1 MENLTENISS
11 KIAFYLCDTKDESSD
26 EFEIL
31 KYGVFAVLHISMAFL
46 FTILFGILTNT
57 LYEIVTI
64 TLIGTILKR
73 YSGGVHCSSPNRCLV
88 TGIIVSYIFVLIGK
102 YMINV
107 KWELNYII
115 CVIMLVH
122 SFFILYKKCPVP
134 SENKPLNKEK
144 TRKILR
150 RKSFFIY
157 FILVVI
163 FIANMLLNLFN
174 IYMMLNF
181 EVLYIILG
189 LYMQTLSLTLVGS
202 DFILFLD
209 KVLLKLKI

>member
-73 YSGGVHCSSPNRCLV
+73 YSG
-88 TGIIVSYIFVLIGK
+88 
-102 YMINV
+102 
-107 KWELNYII
+107 
-115 CVIMLVH
+115 
-122 SFFILYKKCPVP
+122 
-134 SENKPLNKEK
+134 
-144 TRKILR
+144 
-150 RKSFFIY
+150 
-157 FILVVI
+157 
-163 FIANMLLNLFN
+163 
-174 IYMMLNF
+174 
-181 EVLYIILG
+181 
-189 LYMQTLSLTLVGS
+189 
-202 DFILFLD
+202 
-209 KVLLKLKI
+209 

>member
-107 KWELNYII
+107 KWELII
-115 CVIMLVH
+115 SYV
-122 SFFILYKKCPVP
+122 
-134 SENKPLNKEK
+134 
-144 TRKILR
+144 
-150 RKSFFIY
+150 
-157 FILVVI
+157 
-163 FIANMLLNLFN
+163 
-174 IYMMLNF
+174 
-181 EVLYIILG
+181 
-189 LYMQTLSLTLVGS
+189 
-202 DFILFLD
+202 
-209 KVLLKLKI
+209 

>member
-1 MENLTENISS
+1 MENLTESISN
-11 KIAFYLCDTKDESSD
+11 KIAFYLCNSKDESSD

-31 KYGVFAVLHISMAFL
+31 KYGVFAFLHVSMAFL

-64 TLIGTILKR
+64 TLIATILKR

-102 YMINV
+102 YMINI
-107 KWELNYII
+107 KWQLSYII
-115 CVIMLVH
+115 YVIMLIH

-134 SENKPLNKEK
+134 SENKPLKKEQ
-144 TRKILR
+144 TRKRLR

-163 FIANMLLNLFN
+163 FIVNILLNLFN
-174 IYMMLNF
+174 ISTILNF
-181 EVLYIILG
+181 WVLYIILG
-189 LYMQTLSLTLVGS
+189 LYMQTLSLTFVGS
-202 DFILFLD
+202 NFILFLD